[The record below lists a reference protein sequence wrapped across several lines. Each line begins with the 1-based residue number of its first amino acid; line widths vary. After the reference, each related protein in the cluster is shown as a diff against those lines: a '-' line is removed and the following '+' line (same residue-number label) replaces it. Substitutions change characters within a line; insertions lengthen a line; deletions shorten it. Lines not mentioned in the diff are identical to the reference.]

1 MILLIPI
8 AMRFEAREYQKTAI
22 AWVQD
27 HPRCLLFL
35 DMGLGKTVSTL
46 TAFMELQ
53 AYGEAERMLVVA
65 PKKVAESTWSDE
77 CAKWEHLRG
86 LRVSVVLGERKR
98 REAALR
104 EDADVYV
111 TSRDNFV
118 WLCEHYRNRLPFD
131 MVVLDELSSFKTP
144 GSLRFKAA
152 RRALPDVARI
162 VGLTGTPA
170 PNGLKDLWAQVYCID
185 GGARLG
191 RFVTHFRQRWFD
203 VRTVNNI
210 PVKITPK
217 RGAQEEIEAA
227 IGDITLSMQA
237 KDWLELPE
245 MIINERLV
253 RLDEKAMRRYRD
265 FERQEILLF
274 ADESAH
280 TGQMGADRPGL
291 PARSLENGTAGG
303 SVIANGAASLMNK
316 LSQFANGAVYDDEKS
331 WHAEHDAKIEALKE
345 CVEAADTPVLV
356 YYQYQS
362 DRERISKALGKE
374 TRVYADER
382 DLHDWNAGKIPVL
395 LAHPMSTA
403 FGLNMQQGGRHIVW
417 YSTGWNL
424 ELWLQGNARLH
435 RQGQER
441 PVVVTALVAAG
452 TVDERMM
459 RSLREKK
466 SVQSALLD
474 NISYLMKKKE
484 EFLC

>member
-77 CAKWEHLRG
+77 CGKWEHLRG
-86 LRVSVVLGERKR
+86 LRVSVVLGDRKR

-104 EDADVYV
+104 EEADVYV

-152 RRALPDVARI
+152 RRVLPDVARV

-227 IGDITLSMQA
+227 IRDITLSMQA

-245 MIINERLV
+245 MIINERKV

-265 FERQEILLF
+265 FERQEILHF

-280 TGQMGADRPGL
+280 TGQGADRKE
-291 PARSLENGTAGG
+291 R

-331 WHAEHDAKIEALKE
+331 WHAEHDAKLEALKE

-362 DRERISKALGKE
+362 DRERILKALGSG

-441 PVVVTALVAAG
+441 PVVVTAVVAAG
-452 TVDERMM
+452 TVGERMM

-474 NISYLMKKKE
+474 NISYLIKKKGGIS
-484 EFLC
+484 LLV

>member
-22 AWVQD
+22 AWVQN

-77 CAKWEHLRG
+77 CGKWEHLRG
-86 LRVSVVLGERKR
+86 LRVSVVLGDRKR

-104 EDADVYV
+104 EEADVYV

-152 RRALPDVARI
+152 RRVLPDVARV

-227 IGDITLSMQA
+227 IRDITLSMQA

-245 MIINERLV
+245 MIINERKV

-265 FERQEILLF
+265 FERQEILHF

-280 TGQMGADRPGL
+280 TGQGADRKE
-291 PARSLENGTAGG
+291 R

-331 WHAEHDAKIEALKE
+331 WHAEHDAKLEALKE

-362 DRERISKALGKE
+362 DRERILKALGSG

-441 PVVVTALVAAG
+441 PVVVTAVVAAG
-452 TVDERMM
+452 TVGERMM

>member
-22 AWVQD
+22 AWVQN

-77 CAKWEHLRG
+77 CGKWEHLRG
-86 LRVSVVLGERKR
+86 LRVSVVLGDRKR

-104 EDADVYV
+104 EEADVYV

-152 RRALPDVARI
+152 RRVLPDVARV

-227 IGDITLSMQA
+227 IRDITLSMQA

-245 MIINERLV
+245 MIINERKV

-265 FERQEILLF
+265 FERQEILHF

-280 TGQMGADRPGL
+280 TGQGADRKE
-291 PARSLENGTAGG
+291 R

-331 WHAEHDAKIEALKE
+331 WHAEHDAKLEALKE

-362 DRERISKALGKE
+362 DRERILKALGSG

-452 TVDERMM
+452 TVGERMM

-474 NISYLMKKKE
+474 NISYLIKKKGGIS
-484 EFLC
+484 LLV

>member
-77 CAKWEHLRG
+77 CGKWEHLRG
-86 LRVSVVLGERKR
+86 LRVSVVLGDRKR

-104 EDADVYV
+104 EEADVYV

-152 RRALPDVARI
+152 RRVLPDVARV

-227 IGDITLSMQA
+227 IRDITLSMQA

-245 MIINERLV
+245 MIINERKV

-265 FERQEILLF
+265 FERQEILHF

-280 TGQMGADRPGL
+280 TGQGADRKE
-291 PARSLENGTAGG
+291 R

-331 WHAEHDAKIEALKE
+331 WHAEHDAKLEALKE

-362 DRERISKALGKE
+362 DRERILKALGSG

-452 TVDERMM
+452 TVGERMM

-474 NISYLMKKKE
+474 NISYLIKKKGGIS
-484 EFLC
+484 LLV

>member
-152 RRALPDVARI
+152 DRWADGHSGAERTEGPVGAGVLHRR
-162 VGLTGTPA
+162 
-170 PNGLKDLWAQVYCID
+170 
-185 GGARLG
+185 
-191 RFVTHFRQRWFD
+191 
-203 VRTVNNI
+203 
-210 PVKITPK
+210 
-217 RGAQEEIEAA
+217 RGASWAF
-227 IGDITLSMQA
+227 
-237 KDWLELPE
+237 
-245 MIINERLV
+245 
-253 RLDEKAMRRYRD
+253 RD
-265 FERQEILLF
+265 AF
-274 ADESAH
+274 
-280 TGQMGADRPGL
+280 
-291 PARSLENGTAGG
+291 PA
-303 SVIANGAASLMNK
+303 
-316 LSQFANGAVYDDEKS
+316 
-331 WHAEHDAKIEALKE
+331 
-345 CVEAADTPVLV
+345 
-356 YYQYQS
+356 
-362 DRERISKALGKE
+362 
-374 TRVYADER
+374 
-382 DLHDWNAGKIPVL
+382 
-395 LAHPMSTA
+395 
-403 FGLNMQQGGRHIVW
+403 
-417 YSTGWNL
+417 
-424 ELWLQGNARLH
+424 
-435 RQGQER
+435 
-441 PVVVTALVAAG
+441 ALV
-452 TVDERMM
+452 
-459 RSLREKK
+459 
-466 SVQSALLD
+466 
-474 NISYLMKKKE
+474 
-484 EFLC
+484 